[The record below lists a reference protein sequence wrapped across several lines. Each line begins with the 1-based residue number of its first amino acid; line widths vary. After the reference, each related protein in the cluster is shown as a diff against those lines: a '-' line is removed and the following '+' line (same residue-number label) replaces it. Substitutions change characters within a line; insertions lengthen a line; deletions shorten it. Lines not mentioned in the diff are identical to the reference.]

1 MQKQNLENKMDPK
14 LPSIELQ
21 LKDLK
26 KKISKES
33 LGGKNR
39 TGYWCNLCDISFS
52 TSKLLIDHMGKNIHV
67 KEYKQKL

>member
-21 LKDLK
+21 L
-26 KKISKES
+26 
-33 LGGKNR
+33 GKNR

-52 TSKLLIDHMGKNIHV
+52 TSKLLIDHMGKNIHL
-67 KEYKQKL
+67 KDNKQKL

>member
-33 LGGKNR
+33 LGGKIVQ
-39 TGYWCNLCDISFS
+39 DIGVIFV
-52 TSKLLIDHMGKNIHV
+52 TFHFQLQN
-67 KEYKQKL
+67 Y